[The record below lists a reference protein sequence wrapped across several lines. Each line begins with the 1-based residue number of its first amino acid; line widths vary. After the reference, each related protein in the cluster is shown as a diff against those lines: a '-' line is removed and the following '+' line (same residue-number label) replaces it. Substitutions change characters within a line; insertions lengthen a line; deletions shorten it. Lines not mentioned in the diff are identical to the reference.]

1 MADPIS
7 ASVIGGIGLAS
18 SLVGGLVAA
27 GGAKEAGA
35 AQQQQF
41 NYQSAVAQINSKI
54 DLQNRDYAV
63 NQGEQQATTYGMKE
77 AQAAGQIRAGQGASN
92 LDVNSGSAA
101 QVQASEK
108 EVGAIDTTT
117 IRSNA
122 AKVAFDYQ
130 TKSTMDLN
138 QATLDTMAGIN
149 AKTAGD
155 INATSSILGTVGS
168 VASKWLQGSQM
179 GLWGGASRTPAAAGL
194 GGAEAALGV
203 G

>member
-7 ASVIGGIGLAS
+7 LTIGAVGLAT
-18 SLVGGLVAA
+18 SLAGGLVAA

-155 INATSSILGTVGS
+155 INAASSVLGTVGS
-168 VASKWLQGSQM
+168 VATKW
-179 GLWGGASRTPAAAGL
+179 GAGKAAGL
-194 GGAEAALGV
+194 FGSGTISANPLFGGGSPSGYGA
-203 G
+203 